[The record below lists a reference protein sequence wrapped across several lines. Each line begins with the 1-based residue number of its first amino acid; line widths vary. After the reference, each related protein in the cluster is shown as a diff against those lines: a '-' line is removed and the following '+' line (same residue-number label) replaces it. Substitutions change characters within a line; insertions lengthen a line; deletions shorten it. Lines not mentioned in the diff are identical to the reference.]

1 MCGKN
6 KERAT
11 SPVAVPYYSGIGLIL
26 SPIVGTYYEL
36 WGLPLIL
43 NFIVCGM
50 ALLTFFRQYGALRLD
65 RQTEKAQ
72 EADGMLLLSEY
83 GITGLQ
89 ANIVLDLAKGM
100 SVKEICETRST
111 TTNTVKSYRRR
122 TFKKLGV
129 HSVEELREL
138 INIPTH

>member
-11 SPVAVPYYSGIGLIL
+11 SLVAVPYYSGIGLIL

-100 SVKEICETRST
+100 SVKEICEMRST

>member
-1 MCGKN
+1 
-6 KERAT
+6 
-11 SPVAVPYYSGIGLIL
+11 
-26 SPIVGTYYEL
+26 
-36 WGLPLIL
+36 
-43 NFIVCGM
+43 
-50 ALLTFFRQYGALRLD
+50 
-65 RQTEKAQ
+65 
-72 EADGMLLLSEY
+72 MLLLSEY

-111 TTNTVKSYRRR
+111 TRIPSNLNRRR

>member
-1 MCGKN
+1 MPSEDADRNRYIALQPLCLCCDRGPTVLGSID
-6 KERAT
+6 RLLTFYLYGASFRIT
-11 SPVAVPYYSGIGLIL
+11 SHVRQKQREGDVPRRGSLLLGHRLIL

-83 GITGLQ
+83 GITG
-89 ANIVLDLAKGM
+89 
-100 SVKEICETRST
+100 
-111 TTNTVKSYRRR
+111 
-122 TFKKLGV
+122 FK
-129 HSVEELREL
+129 R
-138 INIPTH
+138 I

>member
-11 SPVAVPYYSGIGLIL
+11 SLVAVPYYSGIGLIL

-50 ALLTFFRQYGALRLD
+50 ALLTFFRQYGHSGSTGKQR
-65 RQTEKAQ
+65 RHRKQTECYCSANT
-72 EADGMLLLSEY
+72 A
-83 GITGLQ
+83 LQ
-89 ANIVLDLAKGM
+89 A
-100 SVKEICETRST
+100 
-111 TTNTVKSYRRR
+111 
-122 TFKKLGV
+122 FK
-129 HSVEELREL
+129 R
-138 INIPTH
+138 I